1 MSGTNASE
9 LETNRPPP
17 KPNPIRHLWRLGS
30 HWAFVLGARNTV
42 INPWFLVYRVWRAFK
57 CKLHGNPLAAATAAS
72 RRPPR
77 PPRPPRPHERM
88 TGGFR
93 LRTYSAQ
100 RSSISSSGKRA
111 LILRTSPVIGSVLLL
126 SNQSSIAALS

>member
-17 KPNPIRHLWRLGS
+17 KSNPIRHLWRLGS

-72 RRPPR
+72 APSAASHPR
-77 PPRPPRPHERM
+77 PPRRA
-88 TGGFR
+88 
-93 LRTYSAQ
+93 RTDDWWLQAPNILSA
-100 RSSISSSGKRA
+100 
-111 LILRTSPVIGSVLLL
+111 T
-126 SNQSSIAALS
+126 